1 MSPSPHAEARRPLP
15 SARGIARARASY
27 LTWWLGALAA
37 VAACRL
43 TGLRLNLTGSLP
55 VGLYLVSHG
64 SLARGVPVLVRLPR
78 CVAAFTKAR
87 GYVPQG
93 GSCAG
98 GLVPVGKLVWAIP
111 GDTVTVT
118 PTGLLVNGTPVPNSR
133 PLASD
138 PKGRPLPRPT
148 VGRQVVGPGRLW
160 VLSTYSRLSFDSRY
174 FGAVKVGQVRA
185 DLHRLWTAGPDR

>member
-1 MSPSPHAEARRPLP
+1 MSPSPHAETVRVRPSSSLVGGL
-15 SARGIARARASY
+15 SSLAI
-27 LTWWLGALAA
+27 LAA
-37 VAACRL
+37 CWVA
-43 TGLRLNLTGSLP
+43 GLRLNLTGSLP

-64 SLARGVPVLVRLPR
+64 SLARGVPVLVCLPQG
-78 CVAAFTKAR
+78 VAEFARAR

-185 DLHRLWTAGPDR
+185 DLHRLWTVGPDR